1 MLEGYKL
8 DYGEE
13 LASGLS
19 GSRTNW
25 GFADGTTERTNGAR
39 LHGALPPRVRREA
52 ARVQGYVRGVRGAQ

>member
-25 GFADGTTERTNGAR
+25 GFADGTTEQP
-39 LHGALPPRVRREA
+39 LIVQALAP
-52 ARVQGYVRGVRGAQ
+52 